1 VSATGEPHDWR
12 RSLRREV
19 SWLLVAKLGALLLL
33 WLFFFAPAHRPSA
46 DSTDIARRLSVVEP
60 APIAPSE

>member
-1 VSATGEPHDWR
+1 MSATGEQHDWR

-33 WLFFFAPAHRPSA
+33 WMLFFAPAHRPSA
-46 DSTDIARRLSVVEP
+46 DATDVARRLSVVKP
-60 APIAPSE
+60 DPIAPSE